1 MGMTIADFCELTL
14 NEYQLK
20 VTGFQMKA
28 AHEWDKIRHIM
39 FYQIITAAGK
49 SQVRRV
55 QDVLEIPLID
65 KGKKGSKNQLMKRH
79 LERNIEQAG
88 NDEDRMRAQVRLAEY
103 EQKYF

>member
-14 NEYQLK
+14 NEYRLK

-55 QDVLEIPLID
+55 QDVLTIPLID
-65 KGKKGSKNQLMKRH
+65 KGKKGSKNELMRRH
-79 LERNIEQAG
+79 LERNIENAST
-88 NDEDRMRAQVRLAEY
+88 DEDKMRAQLRLTEY
-103 EQKYF
+103 EQNYF